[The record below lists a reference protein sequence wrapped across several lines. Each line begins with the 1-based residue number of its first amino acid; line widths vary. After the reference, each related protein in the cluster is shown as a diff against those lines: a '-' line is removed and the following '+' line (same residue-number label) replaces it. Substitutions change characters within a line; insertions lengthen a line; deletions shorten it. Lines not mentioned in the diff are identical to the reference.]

1 MFFIA
6 LVENDE
12 IKSSNLDGLV
22 LKIYY
27 GDQLP
32 VTQERLTAA
41 KLLHTIRLGGCF
53 VCIRFTV

>member
-32 VTQERLTAA
+32 VTTGAFNCCETLTYN
-41 KLLHTIRLGGCF
+41 
-53 VCIRFTV
+53 